1 MLKVLIIGGYGNF
14 GGYVA
19 RKLALRA
26 DMALVLAGRD
36 LAKARA
42 AAAALNAANPAQGA
56 RVDLADPAAAI
67 AAVAP
72 DLVINMVGP
81 YHTQGYQVA
90 QAAVACGA
98 HYCDIADA
106 RDFVCGIGALD
117 AAAQKAGVAVIAG
130 ASSVPC
136 LTAAYLDEAVRA
148 MAEVRS
154 AHCGISGA
162 EQANRGA
169 GTVAAV
175 LSYVGQR
182 FDRLAN
188 GRMQPVTGWA
198 GLHSVRYPELGRR
211 WFGHGNIP
219 DLGLF
224 PARYPTL
231 HGYAFYAGHEIAV
244 LHFGTWMMGKLVS
257 LGLLPRLD
265 RFAPLLLKVSKLFN
279 WLGNGRSGFHMVI
292 EGIGHDGVPM
302 VRRHWIIARSGDG
315 PNIPCVPVILIA
327 QMLAEGRTIAPGAR
341 PCLGLFTREEFMA
354 GMAGL
359 DYTAIDE

>member
-19 RKLALRA
+19 RKLAARA
-26 DMALVLAGRD
+26 DIGLVLAGRN
-36 LAKARA
+36 LARAQA
-42 AAAALNAANPAQGA
+42 AAARLAAANPAQGA
-56 RVDLADPAAAI
+56 RVDLADPEAAI
-67 AAVAP
+67 AAIAP

-90 QAAVACGA
+90 QAAIACGA

-117 AAAQKAGVAVIAG
+117 AAAQQAGVAVIAG

-136 LTAAYLDEAVRA
+136 LTAAYLDEASEA
-148 MAEVRS
+148 MAEVH
-154 AHCGISGA
+154 AAYCGISGA

-182 FDRLAN
+182 FDRLED

-198 GLHSVRYPELGRR
+198 GMHNVRYPELGRR

-231 HGYAFYAGHEIAV
+231 RDYAFYAGHEIAF
-244 LHFGTWMMGKLVS
+244 LHFGTWMLGKLAS
-257 LGLLPRLD
+257 WRLLPRLD
-265 RFAPLLLKVSKLFN
+265 RFARLLLKASKLFN
-279 WLGNGRSGFHMVI
+279 WMGNGRSGFHMVI
-292 EGIGHDGVPM
+292 AGIGHDGAPM
-302 VRRHWIIARSGDG
+302 VRCHWIIARSGHG

-327 QMLAEGRTIAPGAR
+327 QKLAEGQSIAPGAR
-341 PCLGLFTREEFMA
+341 PCLGLFTRAQFIA